1 MKTYDLAPDP
11 QAVAQEQIA
20 QKARL
25 AELLMS
31 GATAQTPVYSTRAG
45 LARLLAGAL
54 AGHQMQGAQKE
65 KMALAEQAKAQ
76 RSSEMDAIIQA
87 SESPDPNK
95 RLALAKLL
103 ARSSDPGMQQ
113 AGLGMLMKGPG
124 KVTWVDLGDK
134 RVGTDETGRP
144 IPGMELPKG
153 VSPDTRFSKETV
165 GADTRF
171 THTTPSAGALLTDER
186 TRAEGAANRGVTV
199 RGQNMSD
206 TRAREALE
214 QGAKPPAGYRQGA
227 NGNLEFIPGGPADP
241 AVAQRKKEP
250 TEGERISS
258 GYYNRM
264 AAAEKAMGPLEK
276 DAGKP
281 GVRESMMAAVP
292 GVGEA
297 AANALPGFMGGRS
310 AGRQMYRQAQ
320 EDWVRAKLR
329 KESGAVI
336 AADEMDRE
344 IRTYF
349 PQIGDTPQVI
359 AQKRAARQIAA
370 EGMKTAA
377 GELAGGGGGGWSIKP
392 IGQ

>member
-25 AELLMS
+25 AELLMRD
-31 GATAQTPVYSTRAG
+31 ATAPTPVYSNRAG

-171 THTTPSAGALLTDER
+171 THTTPSAGALLTDQR
-186 TRAEGAANRGVTV
+186 TRAEGAANRALQAQ
-199 RGQNMSD
+199 GQAMTD
-206 TRAREALE
+206 ARARDATRV
-214 QGAKPPAGYRQGA
+214 AAGGKEREDLDGIRK
-227 NGNLEFIPGGPADP
+227 EF
-241 AVAQRKKEP
+241 
-250 TEGERISS
+250 
-258 GYYNRM
+258 
-264 AAAEKAMGPLEK
+264 
-276 DAGKP
+276 
-281 GVRESMMAAVP
+281 
-292 GVGEA
+292 
-297 AANALPGFMGGRS
+297 NALPEVKNYRAVVPIIES
-310 AGRQMYRQAQ
+310 A
-320 EDWVRAKLR
+320 R
-329 KESGAVI
+329 KAS
-336 AADEMDRE
+336 
-344 IRTYF
+344 
-349 PQIGDTPQVI
+349 DTPQGDLALVYAVGKALDPTSVVREGEMALVLKSGSLMERI
-359 AQKRAARQIAA
+359 VGSTRMNFGKGRLTPEMRSKLLTMLDQRGNEYKAQHDAARQTYEGIAR
-370 EGMKTAA
+370 ERGYDPTQIFTDAA
-377 GELAGGGGGGWSIKP
+377 GGPKRIQSDADFNALPSGAEFIDPEGNRRRKP
-392 IGQ
+392 